1 MKTAAQIMKSKQS
14 FKAEMDHQMPK
25 TTSDTMWEKA
35 EGWLSEIMEQ
45 YKEIPKGVHIH
56 TDNYIFPAAAI
67 YLTIKE
73 ETDEQTAYAVIEN
86 AAIRNT
92 LAAGRMLAKL
102 MKIPGMK
109 SLFVKAWDPMT
120 RKMFGSKS
128 GFQNVFY
135 PKKKGE
141 FRMDIV
147 ACPYVKYFT
156 TLGCP
161 ELTKIFC
168 ANDDR
173 CYGNLPGL
181 EFRRT
186 GTLGTGASR
195 CDFYLKKR

>member
-1 MKTAAQIMKSKQS
+1 MKSKQS
-14 FKAEMDHQMPK
+14 FKAEMDHQRPK

-35 EGWLSEIMEQ
+35 EGRLSEIMEQ
-45 YKEIPKGVHIH
+45 YKKIPKGVHIH

-120 RKMFGSKS
+120 RKMIGSKS
-128 GFQNVFY
+128 GFQNVF
-135 PKKKGE
+135 KHRMKG
-141 FRMDIV
+141 
-147 ACPYVKYFT
+147 
-156 TLGCP
+156 
-161 ELTKIFC
+161 
-168 ANDDR
+168 
-173 CYGNLPGL
+173 
-181 EFRRT
+181 
-186 GTLGTGASR
+186 
-195 CDFYLKKR
+195 